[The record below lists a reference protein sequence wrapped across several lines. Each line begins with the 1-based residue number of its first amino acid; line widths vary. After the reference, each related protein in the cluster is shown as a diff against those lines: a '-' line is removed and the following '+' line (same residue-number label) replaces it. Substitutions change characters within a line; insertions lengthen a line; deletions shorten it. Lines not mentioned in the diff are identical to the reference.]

1 MRCHEV
7 DYTIIGHDIQ
17 MVEVE
22 LDPKETV
29 IAEAGAMTYLE
40 QDIAF
45 EAKMGDGSRP
55 SKPLIL
61 FDRHRLNSMPYNFLK
76 CKISKETGFLTPLY
90 FTTGP
95 IINSLAKK
103 REREIPII
111 NNQNGI
117 LFSRLEDSK

>member
-1 MRCHEV
+1 MARH
-7 DYTIIGHDIQ
+7 Y
-17 MVEVE
+17 
-22 LDPKETV
+22 
-29 IAEAGAMTYLE
+29 
-40 QDIAF
+40 
-45 EAKMGDGSRP
+45 SRP